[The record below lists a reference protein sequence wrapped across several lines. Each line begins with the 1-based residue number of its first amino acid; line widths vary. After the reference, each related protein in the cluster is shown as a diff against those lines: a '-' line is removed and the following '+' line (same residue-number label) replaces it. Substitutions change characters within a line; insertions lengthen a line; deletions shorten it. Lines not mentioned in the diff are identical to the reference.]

1 MTILQTTSEQA
12 SQALIACHECDLL
25 QRQPAA
31 THDSTVVC
39 HRCSAVLYRDIPD
52 SVEHIVALSIA
63 GLILFAVA
71 NIFPFLAF
79 EIGSQSTQ
87 TTLFTGVRA
96 LYLQGIWALSGLI
109 LFTCILAPGLQLLLM
124 LYIFVP
130 IKFGKL
136 AKYTRPAFRTLQH
149 IQNWNMIEVFMIG
162 ILVALVKLTKMANIV
177 PGIAMWSFVVLI
189 FVVTGAAA
197 SIDGRI
203 VWRQLDRSK

>member
-1 MTILQTTSEQA
+1 MQTTPEQA
-12 SQALIACHECDLL
+12 LQPLIACHECDLL

-31 THDSTVVC
+31 TYDSTIVC
-39 HRCSAVLYRDIPD
+39 HRCSAELFRDIPD
-52 SVEHIVALSIA
+52 SVEHVVALSIA

-79 EIGSQSTQ
+79 EVGNQSTQ

-109 LFTCILAPGLQLLLM
+109 LFTCILAPMLQLLLM

-136 AKYTRPAFRTLQH
+136 AKYTKPAFRTLQH

-162 ILVALVKLTKMANIV
+162 ILVALVKLTKMADIV

-189 FVVTGAAA
+189 FVVTGAAT

-203 VWRQLDRSK
+203 VWRQLESSK